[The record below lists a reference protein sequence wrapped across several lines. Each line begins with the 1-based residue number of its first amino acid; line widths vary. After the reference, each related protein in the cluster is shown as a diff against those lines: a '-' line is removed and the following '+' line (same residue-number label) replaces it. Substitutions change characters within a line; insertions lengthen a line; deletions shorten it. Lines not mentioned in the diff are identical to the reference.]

1 MLFRKERTR
10 AHRSN
15 HHTKWGWLMLPLL
28 SYKDVEMESHF
39 LTNKKFSVEGD
50 ESVLYGKK
58 ILNSVGH

>member
-1 MLFRKERTR
+1 
-10 AHRSN
+10 
-15 HHTKWGWLMLPLL
+15 MLPLL